1 MKHAI
6 IFGISCVFLYLL
18 VKFSSKIEERFK
30 DEPVGSR
37 KIDWLIAISIFASAI
52 LGIIIFISGIETI
65 KSAIF

>member
-1 MKHAI
+1 MKYAI

-37 KIDWLIAISIFASAI
+37 KIDWLIAFSIFASAI
-52 LGIIIFISGIETI
+52 LGIIIFISFIEII